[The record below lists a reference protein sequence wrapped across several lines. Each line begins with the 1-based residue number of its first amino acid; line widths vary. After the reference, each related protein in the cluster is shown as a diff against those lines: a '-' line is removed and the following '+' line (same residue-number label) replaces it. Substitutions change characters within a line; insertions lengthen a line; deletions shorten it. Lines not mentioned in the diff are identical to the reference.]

1 MSVVVVDASLV
12 FKWIVSE
19 QYSETATAQLA
30 EWSASGTRIL
40 APSLMA
46 FEITNALHKRV
57 LRAELEDEE
66 AELLLTGLL
75 VSGPELDNDRA
86 VHVRALEIAR
96 VFRRPSSYD
105 SHYVALAEREGCE
118 CWTADERFYNA
129 VSGSLPWVR
138 CVGEV
143 TSAPGDATSA
153 PI

>member
-1 MSVVVVDASLV
+1 
-12 FKWIVSE
+12 
-19 QYSETATAQLA
+19 
-30 EWSASGTRIL
+30 
-40 APSLMA
+40 MA

-96 VFRRPSSYD
+96 VFRRPSTYD